1 MIPEHLIVVEETP
14 YNILTLAR
22 VRPYFL
28 PANQFE
34 LCVHEPIVGI
44 DPGNHHMGITII
56 PKDAPLIICG
66 EIDFVPERDSAKRPP
81 MIYEVVYRF
90 LTFYR
95 EEPEYHFG
103 KGLIEGAS
111 FGDKFRQ
118 VELAE
123 ARTAA
128 LMALDDLVKDIQILP
143 PLSIRKQVF
152 GNGKIRGE
160 DKWEYLLPPNAAS
173 SLVCALCATQING

>member
-1 MIPEHLIVVEETP
+1 MIPEFITVVEETP

-28 PANQFE
+28 PANQFD
-34 LCVHEPIVGI
+34 LPAHSIIVGI
-44 DPGNHHMGITII
+44 DPGNHKMGITIM
-56 PKDAPLIICG
+56 PTDVPLIICG
-66 EIDFVPERDSAKRPP
+66 EINMTPERDPAKRPP

-90 LTFYR
+90 LTYYR

-103 KGLIEGAS
+103 RGLIEGAS

-160 DKWEYLLPPNAAS
+160 DMWKYLLPPNAAS
-173 SLVCALCATQING
+173 SLVCALCAANLIS